1 MKWFVIGRVLKPHG
15 VRGELKIAPETDFPQ
30 RFRQE
35 KSLTFEMRG
44 TRDTYDV
51 EGIKDLNRGLFVIK
65 LKGVDSVED
74 AEKMRG
80 ASIVVDESRLFP
92 LDEGEYYHHQLIGCE
107 VVDIKLGVLGTLKEI
122 FFNGGTDVYVV
133 DGEKEIMIPA
143 IKEMV
148 KEIDVENRRISV
160 EVYEGLI

>member
-51 EGIKDLNRGLFVIK
+51 EGIKDLNRGLLVIK
-65 LKGVDSVED
+65 LKGVDSVDD

-92 LDEGEYYHHQLIGCE
+92 LD
-107 VVDIKLGVLGTLKEI
+107 
-122 FFNGGTDVYVV
+122 
-133 DGEKEIMIPA
+133 
-143 IKEMV
+143 V
-148 KEIDVENRRISV
+148 KWSISSSACWAH
-160 EVYEGLI
+160 